1 MPTNKPVLRT
11 LPIFIGD
18 EKRGEVHVI
27 DMQAGATAHSASGW
41 FIDNQGRRLDFSGG
55 SLEGGM
61 FRRTETR
68 GAPKKDGRNAAV
80 ALAYE
85 YFLHRAIDD
94 GEPKPDARALKAL
107 LAYYEERAWP
117 GIGEGDEAELRKL
130 LDRGVELINGLVV
143 IHLPVGTPE
152 GRPCAFACEA
162 RADSFNLL
170 ADGGFVFKSPMAW
183 RWDYGKER
191 AALTAPFAFKCAA
204 NHSIDGEMNS

>member
-1 MPTNKPVLRT
+1 MPTNKPILRT
-11 LPIFIGD
+11 LPMFIGD

-27 DMQAGATAHSASGW
+27 DTQTGATAHSASGW

-55 SLEGGM
+55 SLEGVM

-68 GAPKKDGRNAAV
+68 GAPKKDDRNAAV
-80 ALAYE
+80 ALAYV

-143 IHLPVGTPE
+143 ICPPVGTPE
-152 GRPCAFACEA
+152 RRPCAFACEA

-170 ADGGFVFKSPMAW
+170 ADGGFVFRSPMAW

-191 AALTAPFAFKCAA
+191 AALTAPFTFKCAA
-204 NHSIDGEMNS
+204 NHSIDGGNE

>member
-1 MPTNKPVLRT
+1 MPTNKPILRT

-27 DMQAGATAHSASGW
+27 DMQTGATAHSASGW

-55 SLEGGM
+55 SLDGVM

-68 GAPKKDGRNAAV
+68 GAPKKEDRNAAV
-80 ALAYE
+80 ALAYV
-85 YFLHRAIDD
+85 YFLRRAIDD

-130 LDRGVELINGLVV
+130 LNRGAKLIDGLFVMCFS
-143 IHLPVGTPE
+143 GSTPE
-152 GRPCAFACEA
+152 RRPCAFACEA

-170 ADGGFVFKSPMAW
+170 TDGGFVFRSPMAW

-191 AALTAPFAFKCAA
+191 ATLAAPFTLNGAV
-204 NHSIDGEMNS
+204 NHSIDGGNE